1 VQSWG
6 AALVVGVVVLGA
18 GIDGA
23 RAGVQV
29 DGSDGAR
36 GRALI
41 AVGDRAAARTL
52 AIGATVE
59 AAAARAA
66 GAPVDGPTRAPA
78 VARAPLPFHRDPAC
92 GDGGGAGAGA
102 GGRGCALKAEA
113 KVAGAATIV
122 ATLDEAEGVDGAR
135 LLVEA
140 RLAEPL
146 WLTSLAV
153 ELEIEAASI
162 EIVGRDLRPRL
173 VAAGGKPVWLE
184 RFDPKWI
191 RLRRA
196 ATVGERADLVIA
208 VGDGVDAVRIAP
220 PARAGGVARVRLAL
234 VDAAA
239 RPFVHDARCVKRW
252 RDPNRRLGHPFRL
265 FHPGEIAPARASLES
280 ADEGP
285 VVLSRWPDGRR
296 AAFSITDH
304 ADQSDVNTFV
314 ALTDALLAEGL
325 RITKALF
332 AAGAAPRR
340 QLDDARVVA
349 AAERLRAAG
358 SEIIPHSITPQPDP
372 RAMLERGLASFARF
386 EPKTWI
392 DHQPAT
398 NCEAIGAAGWRSDGK
413 WGIADLLARFGFRY
427 VWLEV
432 DAPRGIFNL
441 LDPRHLEAR
450 APTVWPL
457 GRLDAAGPASLWMFK
472 SVWAFFSNRA
482 FYSFY
487 APPRLDALERDRGL
501 HVAHTYLETYHRPGT
516 LFGRRNLFVPADPK
530 RDRPGGAGP
539 VALAPKFRALLAD
552 LGARQRRGT
561 LWVAPIAE
569 IADRLRAT
577 ADVSLVRTP
586 GGALRVTTPSAIP
599 GATFVVLGRDVTA
612 RLDGAPV
619 PHRRLEEG
627 ATWLWADLGAGEH
640 VLELSDVTKSARR

>member
-1 VQSWG
+1 MRGWG
-6 AALVVGVVVLGA
+6 AALVVSAVGAVLGA
-18 GIDGA
+18 GLGAA
-23 RAGVQV
+23 RAE
-29 DGSDGAR
+29 GASSV
-36 GRALI
+36 
-41 AVGDRAAARTL
+41 AVAPT
-52 AIGATVE
+52 ATVE
-59 AAAARAA
+59 VIAVRAA
-66 GAPVDGPTRAPA
+66 GTPTDGPLKTPS
-78 VARAPLPFHRDPAC
+78 VTRAPLPFRRDPAC
-92 GDGGGAGAGA
+92 GDGAG
-102 GGRGCALKAEA
+102 RCALKAETT
-113 KVAGAATIV
+113 VAGATIT
-122 ATLDEAEGVDGAR
+122 ATLDESEGVDGAR
-135 LLVEA
+135 LSIEA
-140 RLAEPL
+140 RLGEAL
-146 WLTSLAV
+146 WMTELAVDLEVPAAAV
-153 ELEIEAASI
+153 EL
-162 EIVGRDLRPRL
+162 VGRDLRARV

-196 ATVGERADLVIA
+196 ATVDDRGDLVIA
-208 VGDGVDAVRIAP
+208 VGDGVDAVRVTP
-220 PARAGGVARVRLAL
+220 PPRAGGMVRVRLAL

-252 RDPNRRLGHPFRL
+252 RDPNKRLGHPFRL
-265 FHPGEIAPARASLES
+265 FQPGEIAPARATLER
-280 ADEGP
+280 ADDGA

-314 ALTDALLAEGL
+314 ALTDALVAEGL

-332 AAGAAPRR
+332 ASGAAPRR

-349 AAERLRAAG
+349 AAEKLHAAG

-372 RAMLERGLASFARF
+372 RATLEEGLAAFARF
-386 EPKTWI
+386 EPRTWI

-398 NCEAIGAAGWRSDGK
+398 NCEAIGAAGWRSDGR

-427 VWLEV
+427 LWLEV
-432 DAPRGIFNL
+432 DAPRPIFNL

-457 GRLDAAGPASLWMFK
+457 GRLDAGGPPSLWMFR
-472 SVWAFFSNRA
+472 SVWAFFANRA

-487 APPRLDALERDRGL
+487 APGRIDALERDRGL
-501 HVAHTYLETYHRPGT
+501 HVAHTYLETYHRTGT

-530 RDRPGGAGP
+530 HDKPGGAGP

-577 ADVSLVRTP
+577 ADVTIARAP
-586 GGALRVTTPSAIP
+586 GGALRVTAPTAIP

-612 RLDGAPV
+612 QLDGAPV
-619 PHRRLEEG
+619 AHRRVEEG
-627 ATWLWADLGAGEH
+627 ATWLWADLPAGEH
-640 VLELSDVTKSARR
+640 TLQLADVTKSARR